1 MFLSSFL
8 RMCWDSSSF
17 LSSGVKEFLQ
27 SFERRKK

>member
-8 RMCWDSSSF
+8 RMCWDSSSSF
-17 LSSGVKEFLQ
+17 SGVKEFLQ